1 MLYILDLEI
10 HHEEI
15 PIIPVFYNLEL
26 IRNRGMSK
34 LSIHH
39 RDQTFGKSRIHIPR
53 DIRREI
59 NNGIY
64 VIDDRIYYPRDVK
77 SRVFQ
82 FSSEFDLE
90 CYSVHD
96 GDFTAKDFRWSETKK
111 RSYEQRIPPKII
123 RQSYNLAG
131 RLFSFINK
139 KKSNA
144 KKYSDKD
151 YYGRFSQTLEQIL
164 KNSPC

>member
-1 MLYILDLEI
+1 MLDLEI
-10 HHEEI
+10 PHEEI
-15 PIIPVFYNLEL
+15 PIIPVYYNLEL

-39 RDQTFGKSRIHIPR
+39 RDQTFGKSRVHIPQG
-53 DIRREI
+53 IRMEI
-59 NNGIY
+59 TNGIY
-64 VIDDRIYYPRDVK
+64 VINDRIYYPRDVK

-82 FSSEFDLE
+82 FSPKYDLE

-96 GDFTAKDFRWSETKK
+96 GDFTVKDFRWSETKK
-111 RSYEQRIPPKII
+111 RSYEHRIPPKIL
-123 RQSYNLAG
+123 RQSYKLAG
-131 RLFSFINK
+131 RLFSSINK
-139 KKSNA
+139 KKNKA

-151 YYGRFSQTLEQIL
+151 HYDRFSQTLEQIL